1 MPARTQV
8 YRITTADVGLTSDQQ
23 SRTTKY
29 LISMAIRTICFVG
42 AVMAQGWLRWALV
55 AGAIILPYLAVVVA
69 NGGREPRKDSDLST
83 AVYVKPQQQYAL
95 PSRSPD
101 RTE

>member
-1 MPARTQV
+1 MATRTQV

-29 LISMAIRTICFVG
+29 LVSMAIRTMCLIG
-42 AVMAQGWLRWALV
+42 AVVATGWVRWVMV
-55 AGAIILPYLAVVVA
+55 AGAIILPYFAVVIA

-83 AVYVKPQQQYAL
+83 SVYVQPQDQRAL
-95 PSRSPD
+95 PSRAPD
-101 RTE
+101 RAD